1 MVKRVTPYL
10 CLRES
15 IRAVTQDNRYF
26 YELQRD
32 RVSMIVCALEERWGK
47 RKGADLPPC
56 SRFVKP

>member
-15 IRAVTQDNRYF
+15 IRAVAQDNRYF

-32 RVSMIVCALEERWGK
+32 RVSMIARALEEALGEKEGR
-47 RKGADLPPC
+47 
-56 SRFVKP
+56 

>member
-32 RVSMIVCALEERWGK
+32 RVSMIVCALEEALGEKEGR
-47 RKGADLPPC
+47 
-56 SRFVKP
+56 